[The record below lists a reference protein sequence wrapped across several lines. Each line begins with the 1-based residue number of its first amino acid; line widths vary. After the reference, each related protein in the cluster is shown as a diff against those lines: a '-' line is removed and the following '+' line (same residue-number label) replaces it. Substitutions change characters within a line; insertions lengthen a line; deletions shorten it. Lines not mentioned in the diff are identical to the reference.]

1 MSEMNKD
8 DLQENRSQASS
19 EHNAEEAI
27 TAMRAETFRGIQDD
41 REFPE
46 GQLAWYWSYL
56 GALDMA
62 QKLGLISDDRHQA
75 LYHEAERF
83 KPDCVVTSAE
93 FEPQDEATTEMKI
106 GGIT

>member
-1 MSEMNKD
+1 MREISKD
-8 DLQENRSQASS
+8 GLQKNRSKVFS
-19 EHNAEEAI
+19 EHDVEEAI

-56 GALDMA
+56 GALDMV
-62 QKLGLISDDRHQA
+62 QKLGLISDDRHQD
-75 LYHEAERF
+75 LYHEAERL

-93 FEPQDEATTEMKI
+93 FETQDETTTEMKI